1 MGGRDAGASLE
12 RYPALTESRARL
24 LDLAR
29 GGAPHSA
36 LVEAI
41 EADPAL
47 AMPVLR
53 LANRRPGHAGTV
65 GSVSDA
71 VRVLPAGTLAA
82 VAETTPTA
90 DRLEPVGRWGSLPER
105 FRLHAVSVSR
115 IAQRLAG
122 VLGGGVMAAFGGDAV
137 DALVTAALL
146 HDVGKLVIHARE
158 PSFVADAE
166 SPDERLEAERAAF
179 GHDHA
184 ELGARVAREWGLPE
198 RLAELIERHHSA
210 VDGGAAVLKLAD
222 VLNHYAAGRP
232 VDLPDL
238 VELAKRVGL
247 GREALSELLYE
258 LPHALPLRP
267 REPEP
272 CPLSSRELEVLRR
285 LGGGMVSKEIAR
297 DLEVAESTVRN
308 HLHHIYGRLEVADR
322 TQAVLL
328 ARECGWI

>member
-24 LDLAR
+24 IKLAR
-29 GGAPHSA
+29 SGAGHAA

-47 AMPVLR
+47 AMPILR
-53 LANRRPGHAGTV
+53 LANRRPGRT
-65 GSVSDA
+65 GSIGSIAEA

-90 DRLEPVGRWGSLPER
+90 DRLEPSGRWGSLPER
-105 FRLHAVSVSR
+105 FRLHAVAVSR

-122 VLGGGVMAAFGGDAV
+122 VVGGGVMAAFGADAV

-158 PSFVADAE
+158 PSFVAEAT

-184 ELGARVAREWGLPE
+184 ELGAQLARAWGLPE
-198 RLAELIERHHSA
+198 PLAELIGRHHSA
-210 VDGGAAVLKLAD
+210 VDGGAAVLRLAD

-258 LPHALPLRP
+258 LPHALPLGR
-267 REPEP
+267 RASEP

-285 LGGGMVSKEIAR
+285 LGSGMVSKEIAR
-297 DLEVAESTVRN
+297 DLDVAESTVRN
-308 HLHHIYGRLEVADR
+308 HLHHIYGRLGLADR

-328 ARECGWI
+328 ARERGWI

>member
-12 RYPALTESRARL
+12 EYPALTESRARL
-24 LDLAR
+24 LKLAE
-29 GGAPHSA
+29 GGAPHAA

-53 LANRRPGHAGTV
+53 LANRRPGCAGSV
-65 GSVSDA
+65 GSISEA

-82 VAETTPTA
+82 VAQTTPAA
-90 DRLEPVGRWGSLPER
+90 DRLEPTGRWGSLPER
-105 FRLHAVSVSR
+105 FRLHAVAVSR

-122 VLGGGVMAAFGGDAV
+122 VLGGGVMAAFGVDAV

-158 PSFVADAE
+158 PSFVADAP
-166 SPDERLEAERAAF
+166 SPDEQLQAERAAF

-184 ELGARVAREWGLPE
+184 ELGAQLARAWRLPE
-198 RLAELIERHHSA
+198 PLAELIEGHHSA
-210 VDGGAAVLKLAD
+210 VNGDAAVLRLAD

-232 VDLPDL
+232 VDLAAL
-238 VELAKRVGL
+238 VELAKHVGL

-258 LPHALPLRP
+258 LPHALPVGR
-267 REPEP
+267 RGPEP

-285 LGGGMVSKEIAR
+285 LGSGMVSKEIAR
-297 DLEVAESTVRN
+297 DLGVAESTVRN
-308 HLHHIYGRLEVADR
+308 HLHHIYGRLGVADR

-328 ARECGWI
+328 AREHGWL